1 MISLARQSARLSRR
15 TGRQRWLNGDT
26 AVAFV
31 IARSCLGAG
40 FGTCRVTH
48 SSDLQT
54 LLTRQGPD
62 LFANPPDRSL
72 FGCITAEFSIDGFA
86 SQIRALTSHRK
97 HILITVGCTMPY
109 RSYRSNGTEY

>member
-40 FGTCRVTH
+40 CGTCRVTH

-54 LLTRQGPD
+54 FLTRQRPE

-72 FGCITAEFSIDGFA
+72 FGCITTEFSIDGVA
-86 SQIRALTSHRK
+86 SQIHALTCHANN
-97 HILITVGCTMPY
+97 IMNTVG
-109 RSYRSNGTEY
+109 